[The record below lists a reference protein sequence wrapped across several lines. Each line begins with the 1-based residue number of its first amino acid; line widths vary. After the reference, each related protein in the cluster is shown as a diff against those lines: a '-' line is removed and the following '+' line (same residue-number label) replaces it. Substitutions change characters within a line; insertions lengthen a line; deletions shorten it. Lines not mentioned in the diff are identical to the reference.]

1 MIKMTDW
8 EIWMACVHPPVQ
20 KYASAEYI
28 NNPSNWG
35 PPFPKHRVMMD
46 RLTVDELLLLY
57 LRVDTN
63 SPSGLS
69 WRRSL
74 IGTTG
79 PASRI
84 KEGTPALTTV
94 MTTTQKYEASKYSY
108 YGGKLFYKGMAA
120 HRVVYFLMS
129 GEWPEVVDHI
139 DGNSFNNAPGNL
151 RRSTHVKNQQN
162 RKSGQTKGFF
172 WNGSARKFYVRVA
185 GVHVA
190 QVDDMLT
197 ARAEYVRHYV
207 DKYSHLPSPD

>member
-1 MIKMTDW
+1 MVKMTEW
-8 EIWMACVHPPVQ
+8 EMWVASVYPPIQ
-20 KYASAEYI
+20 QYASPEYI
-28 NNPSNWG
+28 ANPANWG
-35 PPFPKHRVMMD
+35 PPFPKHRVMLD
-46 RLTVDELLLLY
+46 RLTVDDLLRLY
-57 LRVDTN
+57 LQIDIN
-63 SPSGLS
+63 SRSGLS
-69 WRRSL
+69 WRRAL
-74 IGTTG
+74 VGTVG

-84 KEGTPALTTV
+84 REGTPALTTV
-94 MTTTQKYEASKYSY
+94 MTTSQKYGASQYSY

-120 HRVVYFLMS
+120 HRVVYFLAT

-139 DGNSFNNAPGNL
+139 DSNPFNNVPNNL

-172 WNGSARKFYVRVA
+172 WSKSARKFYVRVA

-207 DKYSHLPSPD
+207 DKYKHLPSPD